1 MLRFEMFFRVEIA
14 AINHN
19 DVDSNALVRD
29 EDNLDD
35 KPADVE
41 PDVAKNMVMD
51 VESERR
57 HSDHDD
63 ENVKAEVYA
72 VEDDERGQVTFV
84 VRVNS
89 VEERK
94 VTGQADEKRKQNI
107 DQFNRIDE
115 IVASVFIEATMEEA
129 EDNTVANCNDKS
141 NQTDDQGAKD

>member
-1 MLRFEMFFRVEIA
+1 MLFRVEIA

-19 DVDSNALVRD
+19 DVDSNALEHD

-72 VEDDERGQVTFV
+72 VEDDERG
-84 VRVNS
+84 
-89 VEERK
+89 
-94 VTGQADEKRKQNI
+94 
-107 DQFNRIDE
+107 
-115 IVASVFIEATMEEA
+115 
-129 EDNTVANCNDKS
+129 
-141 NQTDDQGAKD
+141 